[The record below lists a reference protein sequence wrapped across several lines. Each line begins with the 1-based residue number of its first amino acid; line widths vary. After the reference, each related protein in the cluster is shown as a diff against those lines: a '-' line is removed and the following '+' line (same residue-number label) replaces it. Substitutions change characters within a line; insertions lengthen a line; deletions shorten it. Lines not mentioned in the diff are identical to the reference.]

1 MLSLIVKLTMMND
14 DEWVAV
20 LLNSDFF
27 CIDFFFFFLQTKI
40 KSKIL

>member
-1 MLSLIVKLTMMND
+1 MDDDVEFDSEVDN